1 MVLTEYAR
9 LRLERLV
16 VFLIPSDDDECLVA
30 RQPEYLF
37 LDLALGN
44 SLVPCP
50 E

>member
-30 RQPEYLF
+30 RQPEYL
-37 LDLALGN
+37 L
-44 SLVPCP
+44 
-50 E
+50 